1 MISFDFEY
9 HRPSSLDEALD
20 VLSKEG
26 YIPIMG
32 GTDVV
37 VKMRAKRL
45 KPKGVVDLKFI
56 DELHA
61 FEFSKEKGMLI
72 GAALTM
78 NELAEEYPAVRENYP
93 AFYQAIKKVGAYQT
107 RNRATVAGNIG
118 NSSPAAD
125 SVPPLLT
132 YNAKL
137 RLVSKEGERTVE
149 LKDFFTGP
157 GQNVLKKG
165 EIIHS
170 IIVPYEGESIGI
182 YYKLSR
188 IKAVD
193 LSTIG
198 VALTVIDPE
207 GKRDIRIA
215 LASVAPI
222 PLRVFEAEEF
232 IRGKEL
238 TPDVVDEF
246 ARIVQKATSPI
257 TDARGTKEYRYEM
270 AYVLPKKI
278 LRELGLY
285 EEVS

>member
-1 MISFDFEY
+1 MIAFDFAY
-9 HRPSSLDEALD
+9 HKPASLQEAFEL
-20 VLSKEG
+20 LNEEG
-26 YIPIMG
+26 AIPIMG
-32 GTDVV
+32 STDVV
-37 VKMRAKRL
+37 VKMRARRL
-45 KPKGVVDLKFI
+45 KPKAVVDLKFV
-56 DELHA
+56 DELK
-61 FEFSKEKGMLI
+61 FFKFDPKEGMVF
-72 GAALTM
+72 GSAVTM
-78 NELAEEYPAVRENYP
+78 NELIEDHPEVKEHYPV
-93 AFYQAIKKVGAYQT
+93 FYQAIKKVGAYQT

-137 RLVSKEGERTVE
+137 KIVSKEGERVVE

-157 GQNVLKKG
+157 GKNVLKQG

-170 IIVPYEGESIGI
+170 IIVPYEGKSMGM

-215 LASVAPI
+215 LASVAPT
-222 PLRVFEAEEF
+222 PLRVFEAEDF

-238 TPDVVDEF
+238 TKENVEEF
-246 ARIVQKATSPI
+246 AKIVQKNTSPI

-270 AYVLPKKI
+270 AYVLPIKI
-278 LRELGLY
+278 LREIGLY
-285 EEVS
+285 KEVN

>member
-1 MISFDFEY
+1 MIPLDFSY
-9 HRPSSLDEALD
+9 SRPTTLEEALD
-20 VLSKEG
+20 ILSEEG
-26 YIPIMG
+26 MIPILG
-32 GTDVV
+32 STDVV
-37 VKMRAKRL
+37 VKLRARRL
-45 KPKGVVDLKFI
+45 KPKGVVDLKAI
-56 DELHA
+56 EELHS
-61 FEFSKEKGMLI
+61 FSFSKEEGMVI
-72 GAALTM
+72 GAAVTM
-78 NELAEEYPAVRENYP
+78 NELIEDHPEVKENYP
-93 AFYQAIKKVGAYQT
+93 VFYQAIRKVGAYQT

-137 RLVSKEGERTVE
+137 KLVSKEGERIVE

-157 GQNVLKKG
+157 GKNILKQG

-170 IIVPYEGESIGI
+170 IIVPYEGPSIGM

-198 VALTVIDPE
+198 VALTVIDPD

-215 LASVAPI
+215 LASVAPTPI
-222 PLRVFEAEEF
+222 RVFEAEDF

-238 TPDVVDEF
+238 TPEVVDEF
-246 ARIVQKATSPI
+246 AKIVQRNTNPI
-257 TDARGTKEYRYEM
+257 TDTRGTKEYRYEM

>member
-270 AYVLPKKI
+270 ASVLPKKI